1 MLDYPVQFMGVNAPK
16 EHQRMIRKITTG
28 LDILYVAGQIK
39 FEPFPETM
47 ISEGS
52 SSPTPDVLLYDNITR
67 SNIVLIEI
75 TTGDSLKKDF
85 KKISNLIEEYE
96 IEEGFVY
103 EYQRK
108 IWRKYKLGIGEVT
121 ENPSFCDAIGYDLN
135 NFVK

>member
-1 MLDYPVQFMGVNAPK
+1 MLDYPVQFLGVNAPK
-16 EHQRMIRKITTG
+16 EHQRVIRRITTG
-28 LDILYVAGQIK
+28 LDILYISGQIK

-52 SSPTPDVLLYDNITR
+52 SSPTPDVLLYDNINRT
-67 SNIVLIEI
+67 NVVLIEV

-108 IWRKYKLGIGEVT
+108 IWRKYKLGIGEII
-121 ENPSFCDAIGYDLN
+121 ENASFCDAIGYDLN
-135 NFVK
+135 DFVK

>member
-67 SNIVLIEI
+67 SNVVLIEI

-108 IWRKYKLGIGEVT
+108 IWRKYKLGIGEIT

-135 NFVK
+135 DFVK